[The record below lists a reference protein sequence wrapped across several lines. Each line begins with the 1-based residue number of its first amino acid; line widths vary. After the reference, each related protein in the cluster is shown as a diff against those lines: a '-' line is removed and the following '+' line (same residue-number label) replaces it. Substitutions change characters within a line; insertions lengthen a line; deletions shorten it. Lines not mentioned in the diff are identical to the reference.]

1 MATGIFLFAA
11 DRVAAQSGQTG
22 AGQWSLAVQA
32 GRMTNNGIDE
42 VFLPGRVNFADQR
55 FAGLL
60 LGYEVPL
67 RDARWEMG
75 VEVQLN
81 RHFGKDTF
89 EELVVPAT
97 IRYSPA
103 RPWWSAIDSFAFGL
117 GLSYATETP
126 QLEILRRGGSQRA
139 LIYFSL
145 ESAFSVGRGDDAV
158 FLRLH
163 HRSDGYGLFAEDS
176 GSNAF
181 AVGYRKAF

>member
-1 MATGIFLFAA
+1 
-11 DRVAAQSGQTG
+11 
-22 AGQWSLAVQA
+22 
-32 GRMTNNGIDE
+32 MTNNGIDE
-42 VFLPGRVNFADQR
+42 VFLPGKVSFADQR

-67 RDARWEMG
+67 RDDRWELG

-103 RPWWSAIDSFAFGL
+103 NPWLPAIDSFAFGL
-117 GLSYATETP
+117 GLSHTSETP
-126 QLEILRRGGSQRA
+126 QLEILRRGGSQRT
-139 LIYFSL
+139 LVYFSL
-145 ESAFSVGRGDDAV
+145 ESAFSVGKGDDTV
-158 FLRLH
+158 FFRLH
-163 HRSDGYGLFAEDS
+163 HRSDAYGLFAENS

-181 AVGYRKAF
+181 AVGYRKGF